1 MNAHTEART
10 EVAIFTLIELLVVIA
25 IIAILAS
32 LLLPAL
38 KNVRET
44 VKQTACKNNLSQIGL
59 TLHSYLDE
67 WSGSFPYTSSAAKY
81 MQIYL
86 AEQMYP
92 NPPTSYS
99 TGTAFW
105 CPSAPTAQL
114 QQLSYQSV
122 KLTNTYSIN
131 KGPNMYGMKLSM
143 INKPSKFIYICDG
156 YGELQCNQTDIDSH
170 VHYRHNTQLSALFL
184 DNHVES
190 KRFKILINGTAN
202 SAATVANAE
211 FE

>member
-1 MNAHTEART
+1 MKVRT
-10 EVAIFTLIELLVVIA
+10 ETRTAVTVFTLIELLVVIA

-59 TLHSYLDE
+59 ALHSYLDE

-81 MQIYL
+81 MQIYI

-92 NPPTSYS
+92 NPPMSYS
-99 TGTAFW
+99 TVTAFW
-105 CPSAPTAQL
+105 CPSASTAQL
-114 QQLSYQSV
+114 QQLTYQSV
-122 KLTNTYSIN
+122 KLTNTYSVN

-143 INKPSKFIYICDG
+143 INKPSKFIYMCDG
-156 YGELQCNQTDIDSH
+156 YGELQCNQADIDSH
-170 VHYRHNTQLSALFL
+170 VHYRHNTQLSTLFL
-184 DNHVES
+184 DNHAES
-190 KRFKILINGTAN
+190 KRFKIFINGTAAT
-202 SAATVANAE
+202 AATVANVE

>member
-1 MNAHTEART
+1 MKVRT
-10 EVAIFTLIELLVVIA
+10 ETRTDVTIFTLIELLVVIA

-44 VKQTACKNNLSQIGL
+44 VKQTACKSNLSQIGL

-67 WSGSFPYTSSAAKY
+67 WDGAFPYTSSAAKY

-86 AEQMYP
+86 AEHMYP

-99 TGTAFW
+99 TVTAFW
-105 CPSAPTAQL
+105 CPSASTAQL

-131 KGPNMYGMKLSM
+131 KGPNMYSMKLSM
-143 INKPSKFIYICDG
+143 INKPSKFIYTCDG
-156 YGELQCNQTDIDSH
+156 YGELQCFQSDVDSH
-170 VHYRHNTQLSALFL
+170 VYYRHNTQLSTLFL

-190 KRFKILINGTAN
+190 KRYKVLINSSAGTA
-202 SAATVANAE
+202 SAVSNVE